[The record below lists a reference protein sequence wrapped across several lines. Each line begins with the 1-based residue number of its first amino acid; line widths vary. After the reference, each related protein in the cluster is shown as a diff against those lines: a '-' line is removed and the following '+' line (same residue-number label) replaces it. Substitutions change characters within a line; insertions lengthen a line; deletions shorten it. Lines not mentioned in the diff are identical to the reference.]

1 VYFTRASS
9 YFVNL
14 ISVMIFKTHLKT
26 HLLVTAVEPN
36 AQHGTGNF
44 LRELCERTPNARFI
58 SFRGLSIYNNICDI
72 PGDHFPIPK
81 NGKLSFMQLIKLK
94 LLHPS
99 TILCMPFYE
108 NTVKY
113 ALYLRKNTNAKLFT
127 YFLDDQNLINKNISD
142 QSLRALLLESDRTY
156 AISDELSK
164 AYREKY
170 SIECTTLHPKVVSPG
185 EYFRNTARIQK
196 KVSCALVGN
205 IWTQSRLKQI
215 ANLVEEA
222 NLQVTWFGLG
232 PDAPWL
238 QIDKKLLQQKGIKCG
253 GYLPKD
259 DLFKQI
265 SKMSFIILPSGD
277 LDKNDKNKA
286 FSKYSMP
293 SRLFF
298 CGAHTNTPFLVLGN
312 KNTALA
318 AFIRKNK
325 IGVSAIAKKKAF
337 LQAIRLLQNRQVREK
352 IMRQLISRKSLF
364 IDTSLQKCLFN

>member
-1 VYFTRASS
+1 
-9 YFVNL
+9 
-14 ISVMIFKTHLKT
+14 MKTY
-26 HLLVTAVEPN
+26 VVITAVEPN

-44 LRELCERTPNARFI
+44 LREVCGQTQNARFI

-81 NGKLSFMQLIKLK
+81 EGKLSFMQLIKLK
-94 LLHPS
+94 LLAPS

-108 NTVKY
+108 NTVKF
-113 ALYLRKNTNAKLFT
+113 ALYLQKHTNAKLFT
-127 YFLDDQNLINKNISD
+127 YFLDDQNLINKCISD
-142 QSLRALLLESDRTY
+142 QSLKALLLESDKTY

-164 AYREKY
+164 AYRKKF

-185 EYFRNTARIQK
+185 KYFLNTARIQK
-196 KVSCALVGN
+196 KVSCAIVGN
-205 IWTQSRLKQI
+205 IWTNSRLMQI

-222 NLQVTWFGLG
+222 NLQVSWFGLG

-238 QIDKKLLQQKGIKCG
+238 NIDKDLLQKKGIKFA
-253 GYLPKD
+253 GYLPQN

-277 LDKNDKNKA
+277 LDKKDKNKA

-298 CGAHTNTPFLVLGN
+298 CGAHTNTPFLVLGH

-318 AFIRKNK
+318 KFIRKNK
-325 IGVSAIAKKKAF
+325 FGVSAEAKKKAF
-337 LQAIRLLQNRQVREK
+337 QQAIRLLQNRQVRK
-352 IMRQLISRKSLF
+352 TIMQELMSRKSLF
-364 IDTSLQKCLFN
+364 IDTSLQKYLFP